1 MILEAANYLD
11 EETILKKLPF
21 VTPEEVP
28 DILAKLDE
36 ESYNRYT
43 EPSEPDTLEDNP
55 EGDE

>member
-21 VTPEEVP
+21 VAPEEAP
-28 DILAKLDE
+28 DILAKLDK
-36 ESYNRYT
+36 ESYSRYT
-43 EPSEPDTLEDNP
+43 EPPEPDTPEDNP

>member
-21 VTPEEVP
+21 VAPEEVP
-28 DILAKLDE
+28 DILTKLDE

-43 EPSEPDTLEDNP
+43 EPPEPDAP